1 MIAAVTTGALDQWLF
16 ALWFETIPEHFDN
29 NPEALPLWQRPL
41 LFLKILGLVGGGAV
55 LASLPFRGT
64 LSRVAMA
71 TALLYIPFLA
81 FIDHFSNHYF
91 LPLLALIACA
101 AATNASCVSRLTT
114 SPGSSWNT
122 TAW

>member
-1 MIAAVTTGALDQWLF
+1 MLVQCVFQTVSPRALF
-16 ALWFETIPEHFDN
+16 RRRGSPNEHFNN

-71 TALLYIPFLA
+71 TALLYAPFLA

-91 LPLLALIACA
+91 LPLL
-101 AATNASCVSRLTT
+101 TVTCV
-114 SPGSSWNT
+114 
-122 TAW
+122 